1 MKLTAAIAIY
11 YDLKSGKIKT
21 QLFSKIQCDENT
33 MTTIIKASTT
43 GVYIEK
49 NLKTA

>member
-21 QLFSKIQCDENT
+21 QSFSKIQHFQNPRDENA
-33 MTTIIKASTT
+33 MTTIIK
-43 GVYIEK
+43 K
-49 NLKTA
+49 H

>member
-21 QLFSKIQCDENT
+21 SQLFSKIQCDENA
-33 MTTIIKASTT
+33 MTIIKTLTT

-49 NLKTA
+49 NMKTA